1 MVLQETWLRS
11 GSIRDNIAMGKP
23 DATDEEIIAAA
34 KASHAHGF
42 IKRLP
47 EGYDTVIAEDGG
59 NLSQGQKQL
68 LCIARVMLLSLI
80 HISTM
85 ICVSIL
91 PTMTSRSWYMQ
102 SHIW

>member
-1 MVLQETWLRS
+1 
-11 GSIRDNIAMGKP
+11 MGKP

-59 NLSQGQKQL
+59 NPSQD
-68 LCIARVMLLSLI
+68 
-80 HISTM
+80 
-85 ICVSIL
+85 
-91 PTMTSRSWYMQ
+91 RSSCYALQ
-102 SHIW
+102 ESCCACLRC